1 MSSHFLL
8 FQRANFNGVLLLGSE
23 PPIQK
28 TVNGVQVL
36 DDSSS
41 RVLFGSNYT
50 RLQRLKAQNDP
61 ENVFSKWFPIVPN
74 ADV

>member
-1 MSSHFLL
+1 VSSHFLL

-50 RLQRLKAQNDP
+50 RLQRLKAQYDP